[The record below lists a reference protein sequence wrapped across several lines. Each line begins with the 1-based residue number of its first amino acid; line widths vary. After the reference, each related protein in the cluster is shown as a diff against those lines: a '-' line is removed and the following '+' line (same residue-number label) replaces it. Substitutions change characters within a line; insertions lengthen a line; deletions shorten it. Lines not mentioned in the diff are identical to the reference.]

1 VSRSPEP
8 ARAGGFTL
16 LEVLVAL
23 GVLALV
29 LTAVFRLF
37 GSGARAVDHVRGE
50 VQLALVAESL
60 LERTRLDL
68 DPAKGALS
76 GRLPDGIDWRIERE
90 PYVEPAAA
98 PVPPPPDAA
107 PAAPEEARR
116 SASAGRE
123 TAAGG
128 GEAFTLWRV
137 RVIVEADGGGRFE
150 LATLRLADGT
160 P

>member
-1 VSRSPEP
+1 VSRRPEP

-50 VQLALVAESL
+50 VQLALLAESL

-68 DPAKGALS
+68 DPAIGPPS
-76 GRLPDGIDWRIERE
+76 GRLPGGVAWRVERE
-90 PYVEPAAA
+90 PYVEAAA
-98 PVPPPPDAA
+98 PAGAPPDAA
-107 PAAPEEARR
+107 AAAAEKAGPR
-116 SASAGRE
+116 SSAERGAA
-123 TAAGG
+123 TAGSRT
-128 GEAFTLWRV
+128 FKLWRV

-150 LATLRLADGT
+150 LGTLRLADGT